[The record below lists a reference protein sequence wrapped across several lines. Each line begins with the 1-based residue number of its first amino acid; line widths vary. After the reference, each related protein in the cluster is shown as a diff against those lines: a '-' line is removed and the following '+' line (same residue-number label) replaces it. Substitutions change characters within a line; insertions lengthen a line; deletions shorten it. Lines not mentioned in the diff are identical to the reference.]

1 MTVAPISGGHLTF
14 SCTNDRSVEMA
25 GDQVMLLYMYTATHG
40 KYLVTSARV
49 LDLSNLRKCLPLANR
64 SALKNRRDIPK
75 QQQQRSQ
82 RARCFTI
89 VCFEGTSLDV
99 SVFPSLVQA
108 RSLMCYMLCGTRLFQ
123 QSMRNTLANMMIF
136 IQLKRIEDNMEL
148 TTAAKGAW
156 HPHDQRCRSIA
167 PMFSS
172 VAQSALLPPLYS

>member
-1 MTVAPISGGHLTF
+1 MTVASTSGGHLTF

-64 SALKNRRDIPK
+64 SALKKGEISPNNNNSGPK
-75 QQQQRSQ
+75 EQGASRLFVS
-82 RARCFTI
+82 R
-89 VCFEGTSLDV
+89 GTSLDV